1 LFEVYSE
8 KLSLQLNGPE
18 QLAAHPDLLKHF
30 NRSREVF
37 YYAES
42 LRNFPRD
49 SVDPGAFDEI
59 RDEIYHGVVNTYEMD
74 YSNGYA
80 RMASTL
86 TQAGNI
92 TPNCNALCVRVQ
104 TQDKH
109 GICHHLA
116 NEDRFVWVKK
126 NG

>member
-1 LFEVYSE
+1 MLAIDNYS
-8 KLSLQLNGPE
+8 
-18 QLAAHPDLLKHF
+18 
-30 NRSREVF
+30 RSVND
-37 YYAES
+37 YPKCP
-42 LRNFPRD
+42 LCD
-49 SVDPGAFDEI
+49 C
-59 RDEIYHGVVNTYEMD
+59 VNTYEMG
-74 YSNGYA
+74 YSSGYA
-80 RMASTL
+80 RLASTL

-92 TPNCNALCVRVQ
+92 TPNCNALCIRVQ

>member
-1 LFEVYSE
+1 MPNTRI
-8 KLSLQLNGPE
+8 LQ
-18 QLAAHPDLLKHF
+18 KHF

-59 RDEIYHGVVNTYEMD
+59 REEIYHGVVNTYEMD
-74 YSNGYA
+74 YSNGYT

-86 TQAGNI
+86 HAGRQH
-92 TPNCNALCVRVQ
+92 NAKLQCALHPRA
-104 TQDKH
+104 DA
-109 GICHHLA
+109 G
-116 NEDRFVWVKK
+116 
-126 NG
+126 

>member
-1 LFEVYSE
+1 
-8 KLSLQLNGPE
+8 
-18 QLAAHPDLLKHF
+18 
-30 NRSREVF
+30 VF
-37 YYAES
+37 YYAET

-59 RDEIYHGVVNTYEMD
+59 RDEIYHGVVDTYEMD
-74 YSNGYA
+74 YATGYS
-80 RMASTL
+80 RMGATL
-86 TQAGNI
+86 TQAGNL
-92 TPNCNALCVRVQ
+92 TPNCNALCIRVQ
-104 TQDKH
+104 TKDKH